1 MKDKKAE
8 VLERKRQR
16 YVESVGQIQE
26 TARKLTEVG
35 RLMEAC
41 RRRLA
46 VSTDRNSLE
55 YWLEDGEH
63 GYLTSGEL
71 ERLSDLVGQTHF
83 LGFEIQCIEEELSG
97 ADR

>member
-1 MKDKKAE
+1 MTDST
-8 VLERKRQR
+8 VDLLEQKRRR
-16 YVESVGQIQE
+16 YEESVGQIQE

-35 RLMEAC
+35 RLMETC

-46 VSTDRNSLE
+46 VSTDRYSLE

-71 ERLSDLVGQTHF
+71 ERLSDLVGATHF
-83 LGFEIQCIEEELSG
+83 LGFEIQSLEEDLSG